1 LIDEMLRQLQKKGQY
16 EKDSQEK
23 GILLGHPD
31 LHRVLKELVRQER
44 EQEHTVETLN
54 FST

>member
-44 EQEHTVETLN
+44 EQEHTLETLN